1 MKSKGQVFIIAAVI
15 FGSLLILT
23 FISIQQVFLVERGVS
38 TQFYFEGA
46 LEQQSKV
53 VDQAVAENYSSG
65 NVRNELYS
73 FNSFVNSTSS
83 SKGIDYSAFQLTV
96 LPEKETAVLINY
108 RDQDT
113 SYNFYNGSWTNKT
126 LEPLQYEEISVSED
140 REEFRFEAE
149 KLNVSDSFNT
159 TSPLL
164 LGHVKVSTE
173 YESWSNYILR

>member
-1 MKSKGQVFIIAAVI
+1 MNSKGQVFIIAAVI

-46 LEQQSKV
+46 LERQSKV
-53 VDQAVAENYSSG
+53 VDQAVADNYTSG

-96 LPEKETAVLINY
+96 LPEKETAVLVNY
-108 RDQDT
+108 RDQET
-113 SYNFYNGSWTNKT
+113 SYSFYNGSWTNSSLK
-126 LEPLQYEEISVSED
+126 PLQYEEIDTSED
-140 REEFRFEAE
+140 RKKFRFEAE
-149 KLNVSDSFNT
+149 ELNVSDSFNT

-164 LGHVKVSTE
+164 LGQMEMSTE
-173 YESWSNYILR
+173 YESWRNYILR

>member
-1 MKSKGQVFIIAAVI
+1 MKSKGQVFVIAAVI

-53 VDQAVAENYSSG
+53 VDQAVADNYTSG

-96 LPEKETAVLINY
+96 LPEKETAVLVNY
-108 RDQDT
+108 RDQKT
-113 SYNFYNGSWTNKT
+113 SYSFYNGSWTNKS
-126 LEPLQYEEISVSED
+126 LEPLQYEEIDTSED
-140 REEFRFEAE
+140 RKKFRFESE
-149 KLNVSDSFNT
+149 ELNVSDKFST

-164 LGHVKVSTE
+164 LGQMRMSTE